1 MEGVTVDTN
10 TSQLVSL
17 GGRWQHSLNIVDTRL
32 DTSGQFRR
40 VRGSQG
46 ESGERSLGQG
56 ERPLSRTKTLKTTVS
71 RIKEQN

>member
-1 MEGVTVDTN
+1 MDTN

-17 GGRWQHSLNIVDTRL
+17 GGGWQHSLNIVDTRL

-46 ESGERSLGQG
+46 ESGG
-56 ERPLSRTKTLKTTVS
+56 EATESGGEAIESDQDTTN
-71 RIKEQN
+71 KCL